1 MRSPLLQCL
10 IPLIVLLG
18 MVGCTPT
25 PPQEKSAPPKLK
37 VTFVPAIVEPT
48 QDYDD
53 YVGKLEASES
63 VEVRARVAGFIREV
77 RFLDGA
83 FVKEG
88 DVLYLIEPD
97 EYVAI
102 NKQAQAKVV
111 AATAQE
117 ALAAARLE
125 RNRKLIE
132 SNAVTREAFD
142 EMIAAQKEAEASKIV
157 AIADAERAALDLKY
171 TEVTSPISGRVDRT
185 LLSKGALV
193 TGGPGNATLLT
204 KVVNVSPIYAYF
216 EVDDRSM
223 LRYQR
228 MATQATAASTDP
240 EIRPSLRDRK
250 VPCFIQLQD
259 ETEFKHEGKLDFIQ
273 TSIDPATSTVKIRAE
288 LTNADRL
295 MISGMFVR
303 IRIPVGPKYDAV
315 MIPEQS
321 IATDQTI
328 KYVYVVNGS
337 GKVERRDIELGG
349 SRGSWRIVKSGLQ
362 GGDRV
367 ILRGIQRV
375 RPEQEVEVEQEKV
388 ASPPAS
394 SLLLESTA
402 PSDSEPAKSTSEAA
416 Q

>member
-1 MRSPLLQCL
+1 MRSPLLHCL
-10 IPLIVLLG
+10 FPLVALLG
-18 MVGCTPT
+18 IVGCTPT
-25 PPQEKSAPPKLK
+25 PPQEKSETPKLK
-37 VTFVPAIVEPT
+37 VTYVPAIVEAT

-117 ALAAARLE
+117 ALAAARIE

-142 EMIAAQKEAEASKIV
+142 EMVAAQKEAEASKIV

-193 TGGPGNATLLT
+193 TGGPGSATLLT

-250 VPCFIQLQD
+250 VPCFVQLQD

-328 KYVYVVNGS
+328 KYVYVVNDS

-362 GGDRV
+362 GDDRV

-388 ASPPAS
+388 APPPAS
-394 SLLLESTA
+394 SLLLESSA
-402 PSDSEPAKSTSEAA
+402 PSASEPAKSTSEAA